1 MWNLFVLLLSS
12 IFGVVTADAVNP
24 RLTLLNNFLNNNKNA
39 LKASRNDTVL
49 TKAVANSLNLTSTS
63 YVLQDE
69 SSAQLVLSDATATCD
84 SGWKQWSGNG
94 MCYKISTTD
103 TTWYAAEDWC
113 YSQRS
118 GSHLTSIHSQAE
130 AQWIAAT
137 YISTGWF
144 PYMDNWV
151 GLRRSCDN
159 TTYVW
164 TDGTPVDYLWWQPGY
179 PGSGDPEKSCV
190 TIWVTSLL
198 KLNPAYT
205 PGQFDDIWDCGTN
218 LATPTCKYDPTST
231 APHIKYDTS
240 YTCATTTTVA
250 TTTTTVTTTTPTT
263 TTTTPTTTTTTPTTT
278 TTTPTTTT
286 TTPTTTTTTPTTT
299 TTTPT
304 TTTTTPTTTT
314 TTETTT
320 TPTTTTT
327 TTPTTTTTTP
337 TTTTTT
343 PTTTTTTLTT
353 TTTTQTTTTTTP
365 TTTTTTP
372 TTTTTT
378 SPTTTTTPT
387 TATIPTTS
395 TKITTPSVPG
405 DCSSTCD
412 QFWVGYKGGC
422 YGIVQGT
429 ANFETAI
436 LACEAFGGEMA
447 VITDADMNE
456 AMRLAFSTN
465 DDSGIANQAW
475 IGPSSYS
482 NWAPGKPNKA
492 QGTQYTSYCNVMA
505 LSIVDGGQ
513 DFGFSR
519 GVWTDYPCE
528 LNQNYVIC
536 KQN

>member
-1 MWNLFVLLLSS
+1 MWKLFVLLLSS
-12 IFGVVTADAVNP
+12 IIGDVTAETVNP

-39 LKASRNDTVL
+39 LKSSRNDTVL
-49 TKAVANSLNLTSTS
+49 TKAVASSLNLTSTS
-63 YVLQDE
+63 NALQDE

-137 YISTGWF
+137 YISGGWF

-218 LATPTCKYDPTST
+218 LATPTCKYDPTSR
-231 APHIKYDTS
+231 
-240 YTCATTTTVA
+240 
-250 TTTTTVTTTTPTT
+250 
-263 TTTTPTTTTTTPTTT
+263 
-278 TTTPTTTT
+278 
-286 TTPTTTTTTPTTT
+286 
-299 TTTPT
+299 
-304 TTTTTPTTTT
+304 
-314 TTETTT
+314 
-320 TPTTTTT
+320 
-327 TTPTTTTTTP
+327 
-337 TTTTTT
+337 
-343 PTTTTTTLTT
+343 
-353 TTTTQTTTTTTP
+353 
-365 TTTTTTP
+365 
-372 TTTTTT
+372 
-378 SPTTTTTPT
+378 
-387 TATIPTTS
+387 
-395 TKITTPSVPG
+395 

-422 YGIVQGT
+422 YGIVRGT
-429 ANFETAI
+429 ANFETAK

-447 VITDADMNE
+447 VITDSDMNE

-475 IGPSSYS
+475 IGASPYS

-492 QGTQYTSYCNVMA
+492 QGTQYTSYCNVMV

-536 KQN
+536 KHL